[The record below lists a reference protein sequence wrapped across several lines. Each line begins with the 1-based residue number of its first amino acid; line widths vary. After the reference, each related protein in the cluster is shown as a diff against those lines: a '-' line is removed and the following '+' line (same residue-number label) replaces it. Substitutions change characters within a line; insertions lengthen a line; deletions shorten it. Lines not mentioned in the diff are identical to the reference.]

1 MMGGVTSRPTRP
13 PTRRAVAAAALFL
26 LVSTAVAPAAFAA
39 GPGAPSTRIALLDA
53 GAAAGKASS
62 RLELLTLRRI
72 FSTIGVPAD
81 VLSDVQRLS
90 DYQVVFTAG
99 ELVNTAVTPDLSN
112 GLFDFVEGGGTLVSA
127 GEVGNL
133 LYPLFALTRQ
143 APSRKRYRLGFVTSD
158 PLTAFMDHPNERTIS
173 LGNGAGHFFDDVI
186 WSHGASLAPG
196 ASAVGSFEDGSVGL
210 SVFPFGRG
218 KAYLLGLSYT
228 NAVLLP
234 QIGGSY
240 NAERQYVNGVEP
252 SADVVMLILKA
263 ICGQA
268 VSPLVSLSTVPYA
281 SPVGLVLSHDVDAQS
296 SFLDSLKFADLEAK
310 YGVKSTFFITTK
322 YFTDE
327 SDIGYFTVPENLA
340 AVREL
345 RRRGWEV
352 GSHTVSHLT
361 KLADAPEGDPG
372 VTQKTYDPPAHLT
385 VWGEARVS
393 KELLDREVPGPRTM
407 AYRSGDLAFP
417 RALIRV
423 LEGSGY
429 SYDSTYSSNAVLTA
443 FPYVAFEDQDLG
455 SRESSVLEIPVTFD
469 DSQGYLTPA
478 NASAVAGDWL
488 DVIRTIAR
496 YGGLPVLLMHP
507 SDTRTKTYKLQA
519 QELIMKAVAGQGGWM
534 GDLSTAGKFWRSRAA
549 VHFTAEA
556 GTGGSLVIRVDARRE
571 DLDPAIGFEV
581 TGAVRSVTVVDR
593 DGKTLPY
600 AVVSRGGKL
609 YAGRKP

>member
-1 MMGGVTSRPTRP
+1 MEGVPGRLPRL
-13 PTRRAVAAAALFL
+13 AAAAASLWVL
-26 LVSTAVAPAAFAA
+26 ASVATVPAAFAA
-39 GPGAPSTRIALLDA
+39 GPGGQSPRIALLDA
-53 GAAAGKASS
+53 GAAAGRASS
-62 RLELLTLRRI
+62 RLELLALRRI

-81 VLSDVQRLS
+81 VLSDARRLS
-90 DYQVVFTAG
+90 DYKVVFTAG
-99 ELVNTAVTPDLSN
+99 ELVNTTVTPDLSN

-133 LYPLFALTRQ
+133 LYPLFGLTRQ
-143 APSRKRYRLGFVTSD
+143 VPGRKRYRLGFVTSD
-158 PLTAFMDHPNERTIS
+158 PVTAFMDHPNERTIS

-186 WSHGASLAPG
+186 WSHGGSLAPG
-196 ASAVGSFEDGSVGL
+196 ASALGTFEDGSVGF
-210 SVFPFGRG
+210 SRFPFGRG
-218 KAYLLGLSYT
+218 KAYLLGISYV
-228 NAVLLP
+228 NSVLLP

-263 ICGQA
+263 VCAEA

-281 SPVGLVLSHDVDAQS
+281 RPAGLVLSHDVDAQS

-310 YGVKSTFFITTK
+310 YNAKSTFFITTK

-327 SDIGYFTVPENLA
+327 SDIGYFSVPENLA

-345 RRRGWEV
+345 RRRGWDV

-361 KLADAPEGDPG
+361 KLAGAPEGDPG
-372 VTQKTYDPPAHLT
+372 VTRKTYDPPAHLT

-393 KELLDREVPGPRTM
+393 KELLDREIPGPRTI

-423 LEGSGY
+423 LEGCGY
-429 SYDSTYSSNAVLTA
+429 SLDSTYSSNAVLTA
-443 FPYVAFEDQDLG
+443 FPYFAFEDQDLV
-455 SRESSVLEIPVTFD
+455 SKESSVLEIPVTFD

-478 NASAVAGDWL
+478 NAAAVAGGWL
-488 DVIRTIAR
+488 DVIGTIAR
-496 YGGLPVLLMHP
+496 YGGLPVLLVHP

-534 GDLSTAGKFWRSRAA
+534 GDLSTAGRFWRSRAA
-549 VHFTAEA
+549 VRFTAEA
-556 GTGGSLVIRVDARRE
+556 GAGGSLVIRVDARGE
-571 DLDPAIGFEV
+571 ELDPAIGFEV
-581 TGAVRSVTVVDR
+581 AGAVSSLSVI
-593 DGKTLPY
+593 DGQGKKLPY
-600 AVVSRGGKL
+600 TVVSRSGKL
-609 YAGRKP
+609 YAGRES

>member
-1 MMGGVTSRPTRP
+1 MEAATLRRPRL
-13 PTRRAVAAAALFL
+13 AAAAAVFL
-26 LVSTAVAPAAFAA
+26 VLASTAASPAAFAA
-39 GPGAPSTRIALLDA
+39 GPGVQPPQIALLDT
-53 GAAAGKASS
+53 GAAAGRASN
-62 RLELLTLRRI
+62 RLELLALRRI

-90 DYQVVFTAG
+90 DYRVVFTAG
-99 ELVNTAVTPDLSN
+99 ELVNTTMTPDLSN
-112 GLFDFVEGGGTLVSA
+112 ALFDFVEGGGTLVSA

-133 LYPLFALTRQ
+133 VYPLFGLTRQ

-158 PLTAFMDHPNERTIS
+158 PSTAFLDHPNERTIS
-173 LGNGAGHFFDDVI
+173 LGNGAGRFFDDVI

-196 ASAVGSFEDGSVGL
+196 ASALGTFEDGSVGF
-210 SVFPFGRG
+210 SIFSFGRG
-218 KAYLLGLSYT
+218 KAYLLGVSYT
-228 NAVLLP
+228 NSVLLP

-263 ICGQA
+263 ICSKA
-268 VSPLVSLSTVPYA
+268 VSPLVSLSTIPYA
-281 SPVGLVLSHDVDAQS
+281 RPVGLVLSHDVDAQS

-310 YGVKSTFFITTK
+310 YGVTSTFFITTK
-322 YFTDE
+322 YFTDD
-327 SDIGYFTVPENLA
+327 SDIGYFNVPENLA

-345 RRRGWEV
+345 RRRGWDV

-361 KLADAPEGDPG
+361 TLADAPEGDPG
-372 VTQKTYDPPAHLT
+372 VTKKTYDPPAHLT

-393 KELLDREVPGPRTM
+393 KELLDREIPGPRTI

-423 LEGSGY
+423 LQGCGY

-443 FPYVAFEDQDLG
+443 FPYFAFEDQDLG
-455 SRESSVLEIPVTFD
+455 SKESSVVEIPVTFD
-469 DSQGYLTPA
+469 DSQGYLTPGTGA
-478 NASAVAGDWL
+478 AVAGSWL
-488 DVIRTIAR
+488 DVIGTIAR
-496 YGGLPVLLMHP
+496 YGGLPVLLVHP

-519 QELIMKAVAGQGGWM
+519 QELIMKAVAAQGGWM

-549 VHFTAEA
+549 VHFTTEP
-556 GTGGSLVIRVDARRE
+556 GTGGSLIIRVDARGE

-581 TGAVRSVTVVDR
+581 AGAVRSLFVVDR
-593 DGKTLPY
+593 QGKTLPY
-600 AVVSRGGKL
+600 TVVSRSGKL

>member
-1 MMGGVTSRPTRP
+1 MHGAARCP
-13 PTRRAVAAAALFL
+13 RRLAAAAAALL
-26 LVSTAVAPAAFAA
+26 ALSAASPAAFAA
-39 GPGAPSTRIALLDA
+39 GPGGQQSLPIALLDA
-53 GAAAGKASS
+53 GAAAGGASS
-62 RLELLTLRRI
+62 RLELLSLRRI

-81 VLSDVQRLS
+81 VLSDVRRLS
-90 DYQVVFTAG
+90 DYKIVFTAG
-99 ELVNTAVTPDLSN
+99 ELVNAAVTPDLSN

-133 LYPLFALTRQ
+133 VYPLFGLTRQ
-143 APSRKRYRLGFVTSD
+143 VPSRKRYRLGFVTSD
-158 PLTAFMDHPNERTIS
+158 PSTAFMDHPNERTIS
-173 LGNGAGHFFDDVI
+173 LGNGASHFFDEVI
-186 WSHGASLAPG
+186 WSHGGSLAPG
-196 ASAVGSFEDGSVGL
+196 ATALGTFEDGSIGF
-210 SVFPFGRG
+210 SRFPFGRG
-218 KAYLLGLSYT
+218 KAYLLGVSYT
-228 NAVLLP
+228 NSVLLP
-234 QIGGSY
+234 QIGGSF

-263 ICGQA
+263 ICAEA
-268 VSPLVSLSTVPYA
+268 VSPLVSLSTIPYA
-281 SPVGLVLSHDVDAQS
+281 RPVGLVLSHDVDAQS

-310 YGVKSTFFITTK
+310 YGAKSTFFITTK

-327 SDIGYFTVPENLA
+327 SDIGYFSVPANLA

-345 RRRGWEV
+345 RRRGWDV

-361 KLADAPEGDPG
+361 KLADAPEGNPG

-393 KELLDREVPGPRTM
+393 KELLDREIPGPRTIS
-407 AYRSGDLAFP
+407 YRSGDLAFP

-423 LEGSGY
+423 LEGCGY

-443 FPYVAFEDQDLG
+443 FPYFAFEDQDLG
-455 SRESSVLEIPVTFD
+455 SRESSVVEIPVTFD

-478 NASAVAGDWL
+478 NAAAVAGSWL
-488 DVIRTIAR
+488 EVIGTIAR

-519 QELIMKAVAGQGGWM
+519 QELIMKAVAAQGGWM
-534 GDLSTAGKFWRSRAA
+534 GDLSTAGRFWRSRAA
-549 VHFTAEA
+549 VRFSTEA
-556 GTGGSLVIRVDARRE
+556 GTGGSLVIRVDARGE

-581 TGAVRSVTVVDR
+581 AGAVRSVSVI
-593 DGKTLPY
+593 DGQGKALPY
-600 AVVSRGGKL
+600 TVVSRNGKL